1 MRRWVGLFAVSLA
14 ACVPALGADR
24 GIAVKQPAEVG
35 LGEYEPERCHALV
48 IVLQFLKYS
57 DAPAF
62 GVQDLYVYVRKP
74 LIGLLKWCTSG

>member
-1 MRRWVGLFAVSLA
+1 
-14 ACVPALGADR
+14 
-24 GIAVKQPAEVG
+24 VG